1 MAYADI
7 LSEIQYL
14 MGNRTDLTAIIPS
27 YVSRAENEIY
37 TSLRVMPMETAYT
50 LTTTS
55 AQQTT
60 DISPLSGFV
69 SLKTLRIP
77 NAAGINQAYQDS
89 EWVYDNYQATVSAN
103 GLPQYYGF
111 DANALVWGPI
121 PDNNYTVNGVY
132 FKRLD
137 SLSNAN
143 TNNWLTDM
151 WSEMLIYISLWKGF
165 EATRDNAQML
175 SDYRQLSTAEMQ
187 KCLKFYERQ
196 QIGGSFM
203 VGTAS

>member
-27 YVSRAENEIY
+27 YVARAENEIY

-77 NAAGINQAYQDS
+77 NAAGINQTYRDS
-89 EWVYDNYQATVSAN
+89 EWIYDNYQATASAN

-137 SLSNAN
+137 SLSNTN

-175 SDYRQLSTAEMQ
+175 SDYRQLSQAEMQ